1 MSLRRSLRSLIRAG
15 RSGRKHKGGV
25 AKTVAKTAAKWAVK
39 QGVKRGVQTLAAA
52 IASNPIGWAI
62 GVAVVVVAG
71 VSLAA
76 VVMVASI
83 SPVGELAEGGLGPGP
98 NQSMAGSSVSGVGT
112 GAMGTGGAG
121 LDPNSSE
128 AKFLCGGGCSP
139 VLTGEGGERNEEVL
153 QFWRRGAA
161 GMPALNGATL
171 FCPLYPNV
179 ILKGTGA
186 GYTRE
191 AWGNPRAG
199 GVRFH
204 AGLDIYK
211 TTPEA
216 KVIAVHD
223 GVAFRAGS
231 ANAFWLTSDINDQRV
246 MFYYT
251 HIDAPNPK
259 APGIADTRPRNN
271 TRWKRG
277 DIFNNY
283 KRAPG
288 ENTER
293 TTARPSDTT
302 ISTSESGGVGT
313 PPHIHLG
320 VAHNQ
325 TNGPSPQGVGHW
337 NPYPAF
343 KGPCQLSNSEW
354 A

>member
-1 MSLRRSLRSLIRAG
+1 MSLRKSLRSLIHAG
-15 RSGRKHKGGV
+15 RSGGKKGGV
-25 AKTVAKTAAKWAVK
+25 VKTAAKSAAKWAVK
-39 QGVKRGVQTLAAA
+39 QGVKRGVQTLIAA

-62 GVAVVVVAG
+62 GAAAAVVAG
-71 VSLAA
+71 VSLAV

-83 SPVGELAEGGLGPGP
+83 SPLGELTENGLGPGP
-98 NQSMAGSSVSGVGT
+98 NQAAGGGSVSGVGT
-112 GAMGTGGAG
+112 GAVGTPGAG
-121 LDPNSSE
+121 LDPNSPE
-128 AKFLCGGGCSP
+128 AYRICGQGCSP
-139 VLTGEGGERNEEVL
+139 VLTGEGGERNGEVL

-161 GMPALNGATL
+161 GMPALYGATL
-171 FCPLYPNV
+171 SCPLNPEV
-179 ILKGTGA
+179 IRKGTGA
-186 GYTRE
+186 GFTRE
-191 AWGNPRAG
+191 AWGNPRSG

-216 KVIAVHD
+216 KVVAVYE
-223 GVAFRAGS
+223 GVASRAGS
-231 ANAFWLTSDINDQRV
+231 ANAFWLTSEINGERV

-259 APGIADTRPRNN
+259 ALGIADTRPRNN
-271 TRWKRG
+271 TRWNRG

-288 ENTER
+288 ENTDR

-302 ISTSESGGVGT
+302 ISTSDNGGVGT

-343 KGPCQLSNSEW
+343 KGPCRL
-354 A
+354 